1 MSKIIRQLK
10 KIEEA
15 KLPEESAGTARRET
29 SKKMAVTLENLKAML
44 SRTTAHGKH
53 DVDAE
58 EVNRFLKEFK
68 RLEKEL
74 MELREEEDEVL
85 SSIREILEG
94 TNKPAKK
101 PKKR

>member
-1 MSKIIRQLK
+1 MSKIIKQLK
-10 KIEEA
+10 KIEDA
-15 KLPEESAGTARRET
+15 KLPEESAGAAHRET
-29 SKKMAVTLENLKAML
+29 SKKMAVTLESLKAML
-44 SRTTAHGKH
+44 SRKTAHGKH
-53 DVDAE
+53 GADAE
-58 EVNRFLKEFK
+58 EVSRFLEEFK

-94 TNKPAKK
+94 TKKPATK